1 MIIVSEL
8 PYQVNKATLIEKMAD
23 LVKDRKIVGI
33 SDLRD
38 ESDRHGMRI
47 VIELGREGQAASVL
61 NQLYKHTAMQ
71 SSFAVNMVSLDAGQ
85 PKTMGL
91 KRMLEAYI
99 DHRRDVIR
107 RRTQFELETRARPRA
122 HPARLPDRAQG
133 HRQDHPDDPRRRFR
147 RGRQREADGEA
158 VEA

>member
-8 PYQVNKATLIEKMAD
+8 PYQVNKATLIEKIAD

-47 VIELGREGQAASVL
+47 VIELTREGQAASVL

-71 SSFAVNMVSLDAGQ
+71 SSFAVNMVSLDGGQ

-91 KRMLEAYI
+91 KSMLEAYI

-107 RRTQFELETRARPRA
+107 RRTEYELEQGARARA
-122 HPARLPDRAQG
+122 PAPRLPHRAEG
-133 HRQDHPDDPRRRFR
+133 SRQDHRPHSRRGIRRR
-147 RGRQREADGEA
+147 REGEDA
-158 VEA
+158 WPSPGA